1 MKPLSSDID
10 ENIQRFLEEVTRS
23 GRLWGLE
30 GPEGWAV
37 CPSELDGA
45 LDVMPFW
52 SQEEFAR
59 LHCVE
64 DWAVYTPVAIVLD
77 EFIDDWLPGMDE
89 DKLLVGVNWNAEFE
103 GDETEPLDLL
113 DELEAQL
120 DVT

>member
-1 MKPLSSDID
+1 M
-10 ENIQRFLEEVTRS
+10 
-23 GRLWGLE
+23 
-30 GPEGWAV
+30 
-37 CPSELDGA
+37 
-45 LDVMPFW
+45 
-52 SQEEFAR
+52 
-59 LHCVE
+59 
-64 DWAVYTPVAIVLD
+64 LD